1 MVLQAFSNFF
11 ARSMHG
17 QRGDIG
23 AQADRQVPALAGF
36 KRASPLFEPPFEL
49 GAGHVFKDTT
59 DMLPIQRRPGC
70 LPGDREEIPNEANFA
85 QASYHQLPGSL
96 RAAFGAQRKFI

>member
-23 AQADRQVPALAGF
+23 TQTDRQVPALAGF
-36 KRASPLFEPPFEL
+36 ERAALLFEPPFEL
-49 GAGHVFKDTT
+49 GAGHAKDYNRYVA
-59 DMLPIQRRPGC
+59 L
-70 LPGDREEIPNEANFA
+70 
-85 QASYHQLPGSL
+85 
-96 RAAFGAQRKFI
+96 